1 MGPVEF
7 SFAQKL
13 PRGLFAMLESKMFYG
28 KLI

>member
-1 MGPVEF
+1 MQPVEF

-13 PRGLFAMLESKMFYG
+13 SRGLFAMPESKMFYG

>member
-1 MGPVEF
+1 MRSVEF

-13 PRGLFAMLESKMFYG
+13 SKGLFAMPESKMFYG